1 MRSAFLGGLAA
12 MTMLLAAPALAA
24 PAKPTEEQ
32 KAAAKAVADRLIE
45 GTGRPEDFSYFITSS
60 ARTVVI
66 HGPSGTRCG
75 FDGAPG
81 EKLEVIAGTAEH
93 GEGVRC
99 VTDNSSYPTTVE
111 VVEGRKGTTLESLV
125 AASLADDK
133 VRLGEVTVV
142 KTGPK
147 GRARIPMKDRELKYG
162 ANGEGY
168 AYVAD
173 TVIGRWMVTIRVE
186 DLTTREGFKADT
198 AEFVGQLQVILAQDV
213 IKP

>member
-1 MRSAFLGGLAA
+1 MRTVVLGGVAAILMLA
-12 MTMLLAAPALAA
+12 TPALAA

-32 KAAAKAVADRLIE
+32 KAAAKAVAERLIVA
-45 GTGRPEDFSYFITSS
+45 TGRPADFSFFITGT
-60 ARTVVI
+60 ARTVII
-66 HGPSGTRCG
+66 HNPSGARCG

-81 EKLEVIAGTAEH
+81 EKLELIAATAEH

-111 VVEGRKGTTLESLV
+111 VVEGAKGTTLEMLV
-125 AASLADDK
+125 AASKANDK
-133 VRLGEVTVV
+133 VRLGDVTVV

-147 GRARIPMKDRELKYG
+147 GRARIPMKDRELKHG
-162 ANGEGY
+162 AAGEGY
-168 AYVAD
+168 SYVAD